1 MSIKLLLNFIY
12 TIILMTITSISF
24 AETLN
29 FKGLV
34 IEDFWIKSSIGNH
47 KITSGYLKIKN
58 TNNFDERLI
67 SVVSDFSKKT
77 ELHGMAVKND
87 IMTMKKLDNGLMIRA
102 GTEIHLRPGS
112 YHLMFINLNGQ
123 VKVMNS
129 YKVNFIFENSGS
141 VMIDMPV
148 LEKKFKVDYN
158 HNHKH

>member
-47 KITSGYLKIKN
+47 KMTSGYLKIKN
-58 TNNFDERLI
+58 TNNFDERLT
-67 SVVSDFSKKT
+67 SVVSDFSKKI
-77 ELHGMAVKND
+77 ELHEMAVKND

-102 GTEIHLRPGS
+102 GTEIHLRPGG

>member
-1 MSIKLLLNFIY
+1 MSIKLLFNFIY
-12 TIILMTITSISF
+12 TIISMTITSISF

-77 ELHGMAVKND
+77 ELHEIAVKND
-87 IMTMKKLDNGLMIRA
+87 IMTMKKLDNGLIISLIFSA
-102 GTEIHLRPGS
+102 K
-112 YHLMFINLNGQ
+112 NL
-123 VKVMNS
+123 
-129 YKVNFIFENSGS
+129 
-141 VMIDMPV
+141 D
-148 LEKKFKVDYN
+148 L
-158 HNHKH
+158 

>member
-1 MSIKLLLNFIY
+1 
-12 TIILMTITSISF
+12 MTITSISF

-47 KITSGYLKIKN
+47 KMTSGYLKIKN
-58 TNNFDERLI
+58 TNNFDERLT
-67 SVVSDFSKKT
+67 SVMSDFSKKI

-148 LEKKFKVDYN
+148 LEKKFKVD